1 MSRLKAQETFEEE
14 LAHIEAQI
22 DRHKNAITTLQERHA
37 EIKNQI
43 EETKMKKLRRFLTTR
58 GLTVDELLD
67 QLQSDDQ

>member
-1 MSRLKAQETFEEE
+1 MSRLKAQETFDEE

-22 DRHKNAITTLQERHA
+22 DRHKNAIAALQERHA
-37 EIKNQI
+37 YIRHQM
-43 EETKMKKLRRFLTTR
+43 EETKLKQLRRFLSVR